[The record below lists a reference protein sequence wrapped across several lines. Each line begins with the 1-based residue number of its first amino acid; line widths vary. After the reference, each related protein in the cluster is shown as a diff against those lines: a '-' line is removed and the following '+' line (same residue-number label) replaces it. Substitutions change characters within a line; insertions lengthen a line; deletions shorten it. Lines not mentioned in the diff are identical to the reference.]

1 MGNICT
7 LKHFHK
13 WFHFSLVLSIL
24 ENRNIQ
30 SYGYSIYEIKNDL
43 FHQIVVYYLKWYFNI
58 YLVFIFY
65 YISNFLQVN
74 STHKRNIRGLIT
86 FITFPSFKRMCNLRL
101 QTDFCTIIC
110 LLCVCKS
117 DQRLWIVSHQHNFRL
132 HLFTKRNST
141 LD

>member
-1 MGNICT
+1 M
-7 LKHFHK
+7 HFK
-13 WFHFSLVLSIL
+13 ALSQMIPFFISTFYLGKQKYSIL
-24 ENRNIQ
+24 WLFNLWNKEW
-30 SYGYSIYEIKNDL
+30 STM

-58 YLVFIFY
+58 YLVFISF
-65 YISNFLQVN
+65 YISNFLQVY
-74 STHKRNIRGLIT
+74 STYKRNIRWLIT

-101 QTDFCTIIC
+101 QTDFCTMIC